1 MKVEQI
7 YTKCLSQGS
16 YYIESNNEA
25 AIIDPLREVDVYIS
39 KAKTSNSKIKYIFET
54 HIHADFISGHLN
66 LAKKSGAEIVYGP
79 KAETS
84 FENIVAKDYQEFK
97 IGDITIVAIHTPG
110 HTIEST
116 TYLLKD
122 SSGKDHAIF
131 TGDTLFLG
139 DVGRPD
145 LSQNSSMSNRDLA
158 SMLFDSLRNKIMTL
172 SDDVIIY
179 PGHGEGSSCGKD
191 LSSETIGNLGDQKK
205 TNYALRENMT
215 KDEFIREV
223 LDGLLDPPKYF
234 PDNVTLNKE
243 GYDESDEIINR
254 SFNSL
259 TAKEVNNVLKEK
271 VTILDVRSVEDFSS
285 SHIPGSIFIGL
296 DGRFAPWVGEILE
309 DVSKKLILIAPEGRE
324 KEAIIRLSRVGFD
337 NVKGYLKGGFSSWED
352 SGKEIGVVETISA
365 DDFQKIYDSK
375 KINVFDVRKLT
386 EYQSEHIINAK
397 NIPLNDIND
406 FISDFDVSGE
416 NFIHCAGGYRSMI
429 ANSILKSHGIHNLVD
444 ILGGYSQIKK
454 TDISRSDY
462 ICPSTL

>member
-16 YYIESNNEA
+16 YYIESNNEV

-97 IGDITIVAIHTPG
+97 IGDVTIVAIHTPG

-122 SSGKDHAIF
+122 SSGKDYAIF

-191 LSSETIGNLGDQKK
+191 LSSETIGKLGDQKR

-234 PDNVTLNKE
+234 PDNVMLNKE

-259 TAKEVNNVLKEK
+259 TAKEVNNILKEK

-337 NVKGYLKGGFSSWED
+337 NVIGYLEGGINSWIKNGGSINKVLNESASKFSTTD
-352 SGKEIGVVETISA
+352 NNKDIL
-365 DDFQKIYDSK
+365 
-375 KINVFDVRKLT
+375 DVRSKN
-386 EYQSEHIINAK
+386 EHKSESLLNSI
-397 NIPLNDIND
+397 NIPLIDLSKSID
-406 FISDFDVSGE
+406 KVSFE
-416 NFIHCAGGYRSMI
+416 KTFYVHCKGGYRSMI
-429 ANSILKSHGIHNLVD
+429 AASILLANGISNFSN
-444 ILGGYSQIKK
+444 IPGGYDKIKNYN
-454 TDISRSDY
+454 S
-462 ICPSTL
+462 

>member
-16 YYIESNNEA
+16 YYIESNNEV
-25 AIIDPLREVDVYIS
+25 AIIDPLREADIYIS

-66 LAKKSGAEIVYGP
+66 LAKKSGAKIIYGP
-79 KAETS
+79 KTETN
-84 FENIVAKDYQEFK
+84 FENIIAKDYQEFK

-110 HTIEST
+110 HTVEST

-145 LSQNSSMSNRDLA
+145 LSQNSNLSNRNLA

-172 SDDVIIY
+172 NDDVIIY

-191 LSSETIGNLGDQKK
+191 LSSETIGTLGDQKK
-205 TNYALRENMT
+205 TNYALREDMT

-234 PDNVTLNKE
+234 PDNVMLNKR
-243 GYDESDEIINR
+243 GYDESDEIIDR
-254 SFNSL
+254 SLKAL
-259 TAKEVNNVLKEK
+259 TADEVDSRLMEK
-271 VTILDVRSVEDFSS
+271 ITILDVRSVEDFSS

-309 DVSKKLILIAPEGRE
+309 DVSKKLILVAPEGRE

-337 NVKGYLKGGFSSWED
+337 NVIGYLEGGINSWIKNGGIISKVLNESASKFS
-352 SGKEIGVVETISA
+352 TI
-365 DDFQKIYDSK
+365 DNNKDIL
-375 KINVFDVRKLT
+375 DVRSKN
-386 EYQSEHIINAK
+386 EHKNESLQNSI
-397 NIPLNDIND
+397 NIPLIDLIKSID
-406 FISDFDVSGE
+406 KVSFE
-416 NFIHCAGGYRSMI
+416 KTFYVHCKGGYRSMI
-429 ANSILKSHGIHNLVD
+429 AASILLANGISNFLN
-444 ILGGYSQIKK
+444 IPGGYDKIKNYN
-454 TDISRSDY
+454 S
-462 ICPSTL
+462 

>member
-16 YYIESNNEA
+16 YYIESNNEV

-191 LSSETIGNLGDQKK
+191 LSSETIGKLGDQKR

-259 TAKEVNNVLKEK
+259 TAKEFDNMLKEK
-271 VTILDVRSVEDFSS
+271 ITILDVRSVEDFSS

-309 DVSKKLILIAPEGRE
+309 DVSKKLILVAPEGRE

-337 NVKGYLKGGFSSWED
+337 NVIGYLEGGISSWIKNGGIVSKVLNE
-352 SGKEIGVVETISA
+352 SASKFSTI
-365 DDFQKIYDSK
+365 DNNKDIL
-375 KINVFDVRKLT
+375 DVRSKN
-386 EYQSEHIINAK
+386 EYKSESLLNSI
-397 NIPLNDIND
+397 NIPLIDLSKSID
-406 FISDFDVSGE
+406 KVSFE
-416 NFIHCAGGYRSMI
+416 KTFYVHCKGGYRSMI
-429 ANSILKSHGIHNLVD
+429 AASILLANGISNFSN
-444 ILGGYSQIKK
+444 IPGGYDKIKNYN
-454 TDISRSDY
+454 S
-462 ICPSTL
+462 

>member
-16 YYIESNNEA
+16 YYIESNNEV
-25 AIIDPLREVDVYIS
+25 AIIDPLREADIYIS
-39 KAKTSNSKIKYIFET
+39 KAKASNSKIKYIFET

-79 KAETS
+79 KTETN
-84 FENIVAKDYQEFK
+84 FENIIAKDYQEFK

-110 HTIEST
+110 HTVEST

-145 LSQNSSMSNRDLA
+145 LSQNSVMSNRDLA

-172 SDDVIIY
+172 NDGVIIY

-191 LSSETIGNLGDQKK
+191 LSSETIGTLGDQKK

-234 PDNVTLNKE
+234 PDNVMLNKE
-243 GYDESDEIINR
+243 GYDESDEIIER
-254 SFNSL
+254 SFNAL
-259 TAKEVNNVLKEK
+259 TPSQVESRIKEK
-271 VTILDVRSVEDFSS
+271 ITILDVRSVEDFSS

-309 DVSKKLILIAPEGRE
+309 DISKKLILVAPKGRE

-337 NVKGYLKGGFSSWED
+337 NVIGYLKGGVNSWIKNGGIISKVFNESASKFSTCD
-352 SGKEIGVVETISA
+352 NNKDIL
-365 DDFQKIYDSK
+365 
-375 KINVFDVRKLT
+375 DVR
-386 EYQSEHIINAK
+386 SENEHKSESLQNSL
-397 NIPLNDIND
+397 NIPLINLNKSIEK
-406 FISDFDVSGE
+406 ISFEEKFYV
-416 NFIHCAGGYRSMI
+416 HCKGGYRSMI
-429 ANSILKSHGIHNLVD
+429 ASSILLAKGISNFSN
-444 ILGGYSQIKK
+444 IPGGYDKIK
-454 TDISRSDY
+454 DY
-462 ICPSTL
+462 NL

>member
-16 YYIESNNEA
+16 YYIESNNEV
-25 AIIDPLREVDVYIS
+25 AIIDPLREADNYIS

-84 FENIVAKDYQEFK
+84 FKNIVAKDYQEFK
-97 IGDITIVAIHTPG
+97 IGDVTIVAIHTPG

-191 LSSETIGNLGDQKK
+191 LSSETIGTLGDQKR

-223 LDGLLDPPKYF
+223 LNGLLDPPKYF
-234 PDNVTLNKE
+234 PDNVMLNKE
-243 GYDESDEIINR
+243 GYSESDEIINR

-259 TAKEVNNVLKEK
+259 TANEVNNMLKEK
-271 VTILDVRSVEDFSS
+271 LIILDVRSVEDFSS

-309 DVSKKLILIAPEGRE
+309 DVSKKLILVAPEGRE

-337 NVKGYLKGGFSSWED
+337 NVIGYLKGGINSWIKSGGIISKVLNESASKFSTVD
-352 SGKEIGVVETISA
+352 NNKDIL
-365 DDFQKIYDSK
+365 
-375 KINVFDVRKLT
+375 DVRSKN
-386 EYQSEHIINAK
+386 EHKSESLLNSI
-397 NIPLNDIND
+397 NIPLIDLSKSID
-406 FISDFDVSGE
+406 KVSFE
-416 NFIHCAGGYRSMI
+416 KTFYVHCKGGYRSMI
-429 ANSILKSHGIHNLVD
+429 AASILLANGISNF
-444 ILGGYSQIKK
+444 INISGGYDKIKK
-454 TDISRSDY
+454 YNS
-462 ICPSTL
+462 

>member
-16 YYIESNNEA
+16 YYIESNKEV
-25 AIIDPLREVDVYIS
+25 AIIDPLREVDIYIA
-39 KAKTSNSKIKYIFET
+39 KAKSSNSKIKYIFET

-191 LSSETIGNLGDQKK
+191 ISSETIGKLGDQKM

-234 PDNVTLNKE
+234 PDNVMLNKK

-254 SFNSL
+254 SFKAL
-259 TAKEVNNVLKEK
+259 TANEVDSRLKEK
-271 VTILDVRSVEDFSS
+271 ITILDVRSVEDFSL

-309 DVSKKLILIAPEGRE
+309 DVSKKLIIVSPEGRE
-324 KEAIIRLSRVGFD
+324 KETIIRLSRVGFD
-337 NVKGYLKGGFSSWED
+337 NVIGYLEGGINSWIKN
-352 SGKEIGVVETISA
+352 GGTISKVFNESA
-365 DDFQKIYDSK
+365 SK
-375 KINVFDVRKLT
+375 FSTLNNNKNILDVRSKN
-386 EYQSEHIINAK
+386 EHKSESLHNSL
-397 NIPLNDIND
+397 NIPLIDLNKSIDK
-406 FISDFDVSGE
+406 VSFE
-416 NFIHCAGGYRSMI
+416 KTFYVHCKGGYRSMI
-429 ANSILKSHGIHNLVD
+429 AASILLANGISNFSN
-444 ILGGYSQIKK
+444 IPGGYDKIKNYN
-454 TDISRSDY
+454 S
-462 ICPSTL
+462 

>member
-16 YYIESNNEA
+16 YYIESNNEV
-25 AIIDPLREVDVYIS
+25 AIIDPLREADIYIS
-39 KAKTSNSKIKYIFET
+39 KAKTSNSKIKFIFET

-79 KAETS
+79 KTQTS

-191 LSSETIGNLGDQKK
+191 LSSETIGTLGDQKR

-215 KDEFIREV
+215 KDEFIKEV

-234 PDNVTLNKE
+234 PDNVMLNKE

-259 TAKEVNNVLKEK
+259 TANEVDNMLKEK
-271 VTILDVRSVEDFSS
+271 LTILDVRSVEDFSS

-309 DVSKKLILIAPEGRE
+309 DISKKLILIAPEGRE

-337 NVKGYLKGGFSSWED
+337 NVIGYLEGGINSWIKNGGKISKVLNESASKFSTVD
-352 SGKEIGVVETISA
+352 NNKDIL
-365 DDFQKIYDSK
+365 
-375 KINVFDVRKLT
+375 DVRSKN
-386 EYQSEHIINAK
+386 EHKSESLLNSL
-397 NIPLNDIND
+397 NIPLIDLSKSID
-406 FISDFDVSGE
+406 RVSFE
-416 NFIHCAGGYRSMI
+416 KTFYVHCKGGYRSMI
-429 ANSILKSHGIHNLVD
+429 AASILLANGISNFSNVP
-444 ILGGYSQIKK
+444 GGYEKIKK
-454 TDISRSDY
+454 YNS
-462 ICPSTL
+462 

>member
-1 MKVEQI
+1 MKIEQI

-16 YYIESNNEA
+16 YYIESNNEV
-25 AIIDPLREVDVYIS
+25 AIIDPLREADIYIS
-39 KAKTSNSKIKYIFET
+39 KAKTSNSKIKFIFET

-79 KAETS
+79 KTETS

-97 IGDITIVAIHTPG
+97 IGNITIVAIHTPG

-131 TGDTLFLG
+131 TGDTLFIG

-145 LSQNSSMSNRDLA
+145 LSQNSKMSNRDLA

-191 LSSETIGNLGDQKK
+191 LSSETIGTLGDQKR

-215 KDEFIREV
+215 KDEFIKEV

-234 PDNVTLNKE
+234 PDNVMLNKE

-259 TAKEVNNVLKEK
+259 TANEVDNMLKEK
-271 VTILDVRSVEDFSS
+271 LTILDVRGVEDFSS

-309 DVSKKLILIAPEGRE
+309 DVSKKLILVAPEGRE

-337 NVKGYLKGGFSSWED
+337 NVIGYLEGGINSWIKNGGKISKVLNESASKFSTVD
-352 SGKEIGVVETISA
+352 NNKDIL
-365 DDFQKIYDSK
+365 
-375 KINVFDVRKLT
+375 DVRSKN
-386 EYQSEHIINAK
+386 EHKSESLLNSL
-397 NIPLNDIND
+397 NIPLIDLSKSID
-406 FISDFDVSGE
+406 RVSFE
-416 NFIHCAGGYRSMI
+416 KTFYVHCKGGYRSMI
-429 ANSILKSHGIHNLVD
+429 AASILLANGISNFSNVP
-444 ILGGYSQIKK
+444 GGYEKIKK
-454 TDISRSDY
+454 YNS
-462 ICPSTL
+462 

>member
-16 YYIESNNEA
+16 YYIESNNEV

-122 SSGKDHAIF
+122 SSGKDYAIF

-191 LSSETIGNLGDQKK
+191 LSSETIGKLGDQKR

-337 NVKGYLKGGFSSWED
+337 NVIGYLEGGINSWIKNGGIINKVLNESASKFS
-352 SGKEIGVVETISA
+352 TI
-365 DDFQKIYDSK
+365 DNNKDIL
-375 KINVFDVRKLT
+375 DVRSKN
-386 EYQSEHIINAK
+386 EHKSESLLNSI
-397 NIPLNDIND
+397 NIPLIDLSKSID
-406 FISDFDVSGE
+406 KVSFE
-416 NFIHCAGGYRSMI
+416 KTFYVHCKGGYRSMI
-429 ANSILKSHGIHNLVD
+429 AASILLANGISNFSN
-444 ILGGYSQIKK
+444 IPGGYDKIKNYN
-454 TDISRSDY
+454 S
-462 ICPSTL
+462 

>member
-16 YYIESNNEA
+16 YYIESNNEV
-25 AIIDPLREVDVYIS
+25 AIIDPLREADNYIS

-84 FENIVAKDYQEFK
+84 FKNIVAKDYQEFK

-191 LSSETIGNLGDQKK
+191 LSSETIGTLGDQKR

-223 LDGLLDPPKYF
+223 LNGLLDPPKYF
-234 PDNVTLNKE
+234 PDNVMLNKE
-243 GYDESDEIINR
+243 GYSESDEIINR

-259 TAKEVNNVLKEK
+259 TANEVNNMLKEK
-271 VTILDVRSVEDFSS
+271 LIILDVRSVEDFSS

-309 DVSKKLILIAPEGRE
+309 DVSKKLILVAPEGRE

-337 NVKGYLKGGFSSWED
+337 NVIGYLKGGINSWIKSGGIISKVLNESASKFSTVNNNKD
-352 SGKEIGVVETISA
+352 IL
-365 DDFQKIYDSK
+365 
-375 KINVFDVRKLT
+375 DVRSKN
-386 EYQSEHIINAK
+386 EHKSESLLNSI
-397 NIPLNDIND
+397 NIPLIDLSKSID
-406 FISDFDVSGE
+406 KVSFE
-416 NFIHCAGGYRSMI
+416 KTFYVHCKGGYRSMI
-429 ANSILKSHGIHNLVD
+429 AASILLANGISNF
-444 ILGGYSQIKK
+444 INIPGGYDKIKK
-454 TDISRSDY
+454 YNS
-462 ICPSTL
+462 

>member
-16 YYIESNNEA
+16 YYIESNNEV

-234 PDNVTLNKE
+234 PDNVMLNKE

-324 KEAIIRLSRVGFD
+324 KEAITRLSRVGFD
-337 NVKGYLKGGFSSWED
+337 NVIGYLEGGINSWIKNGGIINKVLNESASKFS
-352 SGKEIGVVETISA
+352 TI
-365 DDFQKIYDSK
+365 DNNKDIL
-375 KINVFDVRKLT
+375 DVRSKN
-386 EYQSEHIINAK
+386 EYKSESLLNSI
-397 NIPLNDIND
+397 NIPLIDLSKSID
-406 FISDFDVSGE
+406 KVSFE
-416 NFIHCAGGYRSMI
+416 KTFYVHCKGGYRSMI
-429 ANSILKSHGIHNLVD
+429 AASILLANGISNFSN
-444 ILGGYSQIKK
+444 IPGGYDKIKNYN
-454 TDISRSDY
+454 S
-462 ICPSTL
+462 

>member
-16 YYIESNNEA
+16 YYIESNNEV
-25 AIIDPLREVDVYIS
+25 AIIDPLREVDIYLS

-172 SDDVIIY
+172 NDDVIIY

-191 LSSETIGNLGDQKK
+191 LSSETIGTLGDQKR

-234 PDNVTLNKE
+234 PDNVMLNKE

-259 TAKEVNNVLKEK
+259 TAKEFDNMLKEK
-271 VTILDVRSVEDFSS
+271 ITILDVRSVEDFSS

-309 DVSKKLILIAPEGRE
+309 DVSKKLILVAPEGRE

-337 NVKGYLKGGFSSWED
+337 NVIGYLEGGINSWIKNGGIVSKVLNESASKFS
-352 SGKEIGVVETISA
+352 TI
-365 DDFQKIYDSK
+365 DNNKDIL
-375 KINVFDVRKLT
+375 DVRSKN
-386 EYQSEHIINAK
+386 EYKSESLLNSI
-397 NIPLNDIND
+397 NIPLIDLSKSID
-406 FISDFDVSGE
+406 KVSFE
-416 NFIHCAGGYRSMI
+416 KTFYVHCKGGYRSMI
-429 ANSILKSHGIHNLVD
+429 AASILLANGISNFSN
-444 ILGGYSQIKK
+444 IPGGYDKIKNYN
-454 TDISRSDY
+454 S
-462 ICPSTL
+462 

>member
-16 YYIESNNEA
+16 YYIESNNEV
-25 AIIDPLREVDVYIS
+25 AIIDPLREVDIYLS

-191 LSSETIGNLGDQKK
+191 LSSETIGKLGDQKR

-234 PDNVTLNKE
+234 PDNVMLNKE

-259 TAKEVNNVLKEK
+259 TAKEFDNMLKEK
-271 VTILDVRSVEDFSS
+271 ITILDVRSVEDFSS

-309 DVSKKLILIAPEGRE
+309 DVSKKLILVAPEGRE

-337 NVKGYLKGGFSSWED
+337 NVIGYLEGGINSWIKNGGIISKVLNESASKFS
-352 SGKEIGVVETISA
+352 TI
-365 DDFQKIYDSK
+365 DNNKDIL
-375 KINVFDVRKLT
+375 DVRSKN
-386 EYQSEHIINAK
+386 EYKSESLLNSI
-397 NIPLNDIND
+397 NIPLIDLSKSID
-406 FISDFDVSGE
+406 KVSFE
-416 NFIHCAGGYRSMI
+416 KTFYVHCKGGYRSMI
-429 ANSILKSHGIHNLVD
+429 AASILLANGISNFSN
-444 ILGGYSQIKK
+444 IPGGYDKIKNYN
-454 TDISRSDY
+454 S
-462 ICPSTL
+462 

>member
-16 YYIESNNEA
+16 YYIESNNEV

-191 LSSETIGNLGDQKK
+191 LSSETIGKLGDQKR
-205 TNYALRENMT
+205 TNYALRENMK

-234 PDNVTLNKE
+234 PDNVMLNKE
-243 GYDESDEIINR
+243 GYDESHEIINR

-259 TAKEVNNVLKEK
+259 TAKEVNNMLKEK
-271 VTILDVRSVEDFSS
+271 LTILDVRSVEDFSS
-285 SHIPGSIFIGL
+285 SHVPGSIFIGL

-337 NVKGYLKGGFSSWED
+337 NVIGYLEGGINSWIKNGGIINKVLNESASKFS
-352 SGKEIGVVETISA
+352 TI
-365 DDFQKIYDSK
+365 DNNKDIL
-375 KINVFDVRKLT
+375 DVRSKN
-386 EYQSEHIINAK
+386 EHKSESLLNSI
-397 NIPLNDIND
+397 NIPLIDLSKSID
-406 FISDFDVSGE
+406 KVSFE
-416 NFIHCAGGYRSMI
+416 KTFYVHCKGGYRSMI
-429 ANSILKSHGIHNLVD
+429 AASILLANGISNFSN
-444 ILGGYSQIKK
+444 IPGGYDKIKNYN
-454 TDISRSDY
+454 S
-462 ICPSTL
+462 

>member
-16 YYIESNNEA
+16 YYIESNNEV

-191 LSSETIGNLGDQKK
+191 LSSETIGKLGDQKR

-234 PDNVTLNKE
+234 PDNVMLNKE

-337 NVKGYLKGGFSSWED
+337 NVIGYLEGGINSWIKNGGIVSKVLNESASKFS
-352 SGKEIGVVETISA
+352 TI
-365 DDFQKIYDSK
+365 DNDKDIL
-375 KINVFDVRKLT
+375 DVRSKN
-386 EYQSEHIINAK
+386 EHKSESLLNSI
-397 NIPLNDIND
+397 NIPLIDLSKSID
-406 FISDFDVSGE
+406 KVSFE
-416 NFIHCAGGYRSMI
+416 KTFYVHCKGGYRSMI
-429 ANSILKSHGIHNLVD
+429 AASILLANGISNFSN
-444 ILGGYSQIKK
+444 IPGGYDKIKNYN
-454 TDISRSDY
+454 S
-462 ICPSTL
+462 

>member
-16 YYIESNNEA
+16 YYIESNNEV
-25 AIIDPLREVDVYIS
+25 AIIDPLREVDLYIS

-84 FENIVAKDYQEFK
+84 FENIVAKDCQEFK

-158 SMLFDSLRNKIMTL
+158 SMLFNSLRNKIMTL

-191 LSSETIGNLGDQKK
+191 LSSETIGKLGDQKR

-337 NVKGYLKGGFSSWED
+337 NVIGYLEGGINSWIKNGGIINKVLNESASKFSTTD
-352 SGKEIGVVETISA
+352 NNKDIL
-365 DDFQKIYDSK
+365 
-375 KINVFDVRKLT
+375 DVRSKN
-386 EYQSEHIINAK
+386 EHKSESLLNSI
-397 NIPLNDIND
+397 NIPLIDLSKSID
-406 FISDFDVSGE
+406 KVSFE
-416 NFIHCAGGYRSMI
+416 KTFYVHCKGGYRSMI
-429 ANSILKSHGIHNLVD
+429 AASILLANGISNFSN
-444 ILGGYSQIKK
+444 IPGGYDKIKNYN
-454 TDISRSDY
+454 S
-462 ICPSTL
+462 

>member
-1 MKVEQI
+1 MKIEQI

-16 YYIESNNEA
+16 YYIESNNEV
-25 AIIDPLREVDVYIS
+25 AIIDPLREADIYIS
-39 KAKTSNSKIKYIFET
+39 KAKTSNSKIKFIFET

-66 LAKKSGAEIVYGP
+66 LAKKSGAVIVYGP

-84 FENIVAKDYQEFK
+84 FENIVAKEFQEFK

-191 LSSETIGNLGDQKK
+191 LSSETIGTLGDQKRI
-205 TNYALRENMT
+205 NYALRENMT
-215 KDEFIREV
+215 KDEFIKEV

-234 PDNVTLNKE
+234 PDNVMLNKE

-259 TAKEVNNVLKEK
+259 TANEVDNMLKEK
-271 VTILDVRSVEDFSS
+271 LTILDVRGVEDFSS

-309 DVSKKLILIAPEGRE
+309 DVSKKLILVAPKGRE
-324 KEAIIRLSRVGFD
+324 KEAITRLSRVGFD
-337 NVKGYLKGGFSSWED
+337 NVIGYLEGGINSWIKNGGKISKVLNESASKFSTLNNNKD
-352 SGKEIGVVETISA
+352 IL
-365 DDFQKIYDSK
+365 
-375 KINVFDVRKLT
+375 DVRSKN
-386 EYQSEHIINAK
+386 EHKSESLLNSL
-397 NIPLNDIND
+397 NIPLIDLSKSID
-406 FISDFDVSGE
+406 RVSFE
-416 NFIHCAGGYRSMI
+416 KTFYVHCKGGYRSMI
-429 ANSILKSHGIHNLVD
+429 AASILLANGISNFSN
-444 ILGGYSQIKK
+444 IPGGYDKIKNYN
-454 TDISRSDY
+454 S
-462 ICPSTL
+462 

>member
-16 YYIESNNEA
+16 YYIESNNEV

-234 PDNVTLNKE
+234 PDNVMLNKE

-259 TAKEVNNVLKEK
+259 TAKEVNNMIKEK

-337 NVKGYLKGGFSSWED
+337 NVIGYLEGGINSWIKNGGIINKVLNESASKFS
-352 SGKEIGVVETISA
+352 TI
-365 DDFQKIYDSK
+365 DNDKDIL
-375 KINVFDVRKLT
+375 DVRSKN
-386 EYQSEHIINAK
+386 EHKSESLLNSI
-397 NIPLNDIND
+397 NIPLIDLSKSINK
-406 FISDFDVSGE
+406 VSFE
-416 NFIHCAGGYRSMI
+416 KTFYVHCKGGYRSMI
-429 ANSILKSHGIHNLVD
+429 AASILLANGISNFSN
-444 ILGGYSQIKK
+444 IPGGYDKIKNYN
-454 TDISRSDY
+454 S
-462 ICPSTL
+462 

>member
-16 YYIESNNEA
+16 YYIESNNEV
-25 AIIDPLREVDVYIS
+25 AIIDPLREADIYIS
-39 KAKTSNSKIKYIFET
+39 KAKASNSKIKYIFET

-79 KAETS
+79 NTETN
-84 FENIVAKDYQEFK
+84 FENIIAKDYQEFK

-110 HTIEST
+110 HTVEST

-145 LSQNSSMSNRDLA
+145 LSQNSVMSNRDLA

-172 SDDVIIY
+172 NDGVIIY

-191 LSSETIGNLGDQKK
+191 LSSETIGTLGDQKK

-234 PDNVTLNKE
+234 PDNVMLNKK
-243 GYDESDEIINR
+243 GYDESDEIIER
-254 SFNSL
+254 SFNAL
-259 TAKEVNNVLKEK
+259 TPRQVESRRKEK
-271 VTILDVRSVEDFSS
+271 ITILDVRSVEDFSS

-309 DVSKKLILIAPEGRE
+309 DISKKLILVAPKGRE

-337 NVKGYLKGGFSSWED
+337 NVIGYLKGGVNSWIKNGGIISKVFNESASKFSTCD
-352 SGKEIGVVETISA
+352 NNKDIL
-365 DDFQKIYDSK
+365 
-375 KINVFDVRKLT
+375 DVR
-386 EYQSEHIINAK
+386 SENEHKSESLQNSL
-397 NIPLNDIND
+397 NIPLINLSKSVEK
-406 FISDFDVSGE
+406 ISFEEKFYV
-416 NFIHCAGGYRSMI
+416 HCKGGYRSMI
-429 ANSILKSHGIHNLVD
+429 ASSILLAKGISNFSN
-444 ILGGYSQIKK
+444 IPGGYDKIK
-454 TDISRSDY
+454 DY
-462 ICPSTL
+462 NL

>member
-1 MKVEQI
+1 MKIEQI

-16 YYIESNNEA
+16 YYIESNNEV

-84 FENIVAKDYQEFK
+84 FENIIAKDYQEFK
-97 IGDITIVAIHTPG
+97 IGDITIVAVHTPG

-122 SSGKDHAIF
+122 SSGKDYAIF

-191 LSSETIGNLGDQKK
+191 LSSETIGKLGDQKR

-234 PDNVTLNKE
+234 PDNVMLNKE

-259 TAKEVNNVLKEK
+259 TAKEVNNMLNEK

-337 NVKGYLKGGFSSWED
+337 NVIGYLEGGINSWIKNGGSINKVLNESASKFSTTD
-352 SGKEIGVVETISA
+352 NNKDIL
-365 DDFQKIYDSK
+365 
-375 KINVFDVRKLT
+375 DVRSKN
-386 EYQSEHIINAK
+386 EHKSESLLNSI
-397 NIPLNDIND
+397 NIPLIDLSKSID
-406 FISDFDVSGE
+406 KVSFE
-416 NFIHCAGGYRSMI
+416 KTFYVHCKGGYRSMI
-429 ANSILKSHGIHNLVD
+429 AASILLANGISNFSN
-444 ILGGYSQIKK
+444 IPGGYDKIKNYN
-454 TDISRSDY
+454 S
-462 ICPSTL
+462 

>member
-16 YYIESNNEA
+16 YYIESNNEV

-97 IGDITIVAIHTPG
+97 IGDITIVALHTPG

-191 LSSETIGNLGDQKK
+191 LSSETIGKLGDQKR

-234 PDNVTLNKE
+234 PDNVMLNKE

-259 TAKEVNNVLKEK
+259 TAKEVNNMLKEK

-337 NVKGYLKGGFSSWED
+337 NVIGYLEGGINSWIKNGGKISKVLNESASKFS
-352 SGKEIGVVETISA
+352 TI
-365 DDFQKIYDSK
+365 DNNKDIL
-375 KINVFDVRKLT
+375 DVRSKN
-386 EYQSEHIINAK
+386 EHKSESLLNSL
-397 NIPLNDIND
+397 NIPLIDLSKSID
-406 FISDFDVSGE
+406 KVSFE
-416 NFIHCAGGYRSMI
+416 KTFYVHCKGGYRSMI
-429 ANSILKSHGIHNLVD
+429 AASILLANGISNFSN
-444 ILGGYSQIKK
+444 IPGGYDKIKNYN
-454 TDISRSDY
+454 S
-462 ICPSTL
+462 

>member
-16 YYIESNNEA
+16 YYIESNDEV
-25 AIIDPLREVDVYIS
+25 AIIDPLREADIYIS

-97 IGDITIVAIHTPG
+97 IGDVTIVAIHTPG

-172 SDDVIIY
+172 NDDVIIY

-191 LSSETIGNLGDQKK
+191 LSSETIGTLGDQKR

-234 PDNVTLNKE
+234 PDNVMLNKE

-259 TAKEVNNVLKEK
+259 TAKEVNNMLKEK
-271 VTILDVRSVEDFSS
+271 LTILDVRSVEDFSS

-324 KEAIIRLSRVGFD
+324 KEAITRLSRVGFD
-337 NVKGYLKGGFSSWED
+337 NVIGYLEGGINSWIKNGGNVSKVLNESASKFS
-352 SGKEIGVVETISA
+352 TIYN
-365 DDFQKIYDSK
+365 DKDIL
-375 KINVFDVRKLT
+375 DVRSKN
-386 EYQSEHIINAK
+386 EHKNESLLNSI
-397 NIPLNDIND
+397 NIPLIDLSKSID
-406 FISDFDVSGE
+406 KVSFE
-416 NFIHCAGGYRSMI
+416 KTFYVHCKGGYRSMI
-429 ANSILKSHGIHNLVD
+429 AASILLANGISNFSN
-444 ILGGYSQIKK
+444 IPGGYDKIKNYN
-454 TDISRSDY
+454 S
-462 ICPSTL
+462 